1 MVAKPIHPAV
11 NRTPPSKI
19 KSPRIRARRRAYL
32 APMFSRSG
40 NWKRAHLQPHFCALP
55 NPVRLDSK
63 ACVVFDLAQRGFAII
78 RLEFGCP
85 GKATPIG
92 RT

>member
-1 MVAKPIHPAV
+1 MVAKPIQPAV

-19 KSPRIRARRRAYL
+19 KSPRIRARRRGLSSSDVLKTRQLEA
-32 APMFSRSG
+32 ST
-40 NWKRAHLQPHFCALP
+40 QPHFCALP
-55 NPVRLDSK
+55 NLVRLDSK

-78 RLEFGCP
+78 RLEFDCP